1 VETRPCESSTPAE
14 LPVYSVC
21 MRDIDKVIERVKA
34 GLPNVF
40 WEQLK
45 VPHPADDNGLWFFSL
60 PGLKEDV
67 QAESSSGMCPFIVE
81 GNQEGQCVNCPTV
94 EETADRIIEWLK
106 LMS

>member
-1 VETRPCESSTPAE
+1 
-14 LPVYSVC
+14 
-21 MRDIDKVIERVKA
+21 MRDIDRVLERVKA
-34 GLPNVF
+34 GLPTVS

-45 VPHPADDNGLWFFSL
+45 GTHPADDDGLWFFTL

-81 GNQEGQCVNCPTV
+81 GSKEGQCVTCPTI

-106 LMS
+106 LLS